1 MKRRDF
7 IYKSLIAGSLISN
20 PIFAY
25 RGQDPFFEIGLAQWS
40 LNKSLKSGKIDNLDF
55 ARIAREKFDI
65 SVVEYVN
72 QFFINKA
79 KNKKYLSEMS
89 VSYTHLTLPTIYS
102 V

>member
-7 IYKSLIAGSLISN
+7 IYKSLISGSLISN

-25 RGQDPFFEIGLAQWS
+25 RGQDPFLEIGLAQWS

-79 KNKKYLSEMS
+79 KNKK
-89 VSYTHLTLPTIYS
+89 
-102 V
+102 

>member
-40 LNKSLKSGKIDNLDF
+40 LNKSLIFMLPVEFKFLVKITC
-55 ARIAREKFDI
+55 
-65 SVVEYVN
+65 
-72 QFFINKA
+72 
-79 KNKKYLSEMS
+79 LS
-89 VSYTHLTLPTIYS
+89 L
-102 V
+102 